1 MCTIHWKYEVA
12 SLDFEIQLS
21 KRAKSFC
28 NLSVV
33 DRLVA
38 KEGIGLYLF
47 DKNSHFARV
56 WVKGWELKLVLEQ
69 QEQGLMYIFFFF
81 FLHFFKKPSLN
92 GEK

>member
-21 KRAKSFC
+21 KRAKSFY

-47 DKNSHFARV
+47 DKNSHLLGFGSRV
-56 WVKGWELKLVLEQ
+56 G
-69 QEQGLMYIFFFF
+69 
-81 FLHFFKKPSLN
+81 N
-92 GEK
+92 